1 MWKNIAKGSS
11 REVGYVNYIKAKAD
25 GSQSNELSKGT
36 TKGGFTEFSS
46 ISIYL
51 YTSQNYS
58 SEQGLYLSCE

>member
-25 GSQSNELSKGT
+25 GSQSNELSKGI

-51 YTSQNYS
+51 YIRRRTIAQNKDFI
-58 SEQGLYLSCE
+58 